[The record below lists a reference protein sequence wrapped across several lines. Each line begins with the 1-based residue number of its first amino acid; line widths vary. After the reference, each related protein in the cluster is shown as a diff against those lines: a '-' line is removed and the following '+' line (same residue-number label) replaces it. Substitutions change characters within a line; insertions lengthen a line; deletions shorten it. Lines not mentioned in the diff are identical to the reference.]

1 MPSVSNNNL
10 VITWSLAMVQEV
22 AHSYQQHPNL
32 GFAAFEKSEAYT
44 ASKQKLSLVA
54 EAKSP
59 EVIAYLYVDYLGGNV
74 VIQDLLG
81 QPAADIRAKAQVF
94 LHALGCEGVPSSQG
108 GDSKAELCKHSIRP
122 PSKAKNFP
130 FNIWSASMFSRT
142 FMLMLVV
149 QCVAYLLKKLL

>member
-10 VITWSLAMVQEV
+10 VITWSNAMVQEV
-22 AHSYQQHPNL
+22 AHSYQQHPSL

-54 EAKSP
+54 EAKPP
-59 EVIAYLYVDYLGGNV
+59 EVVAYLYVDYLGGTV
-74 VIQDLLG
+74 RVQDLLG

-94 LHALGCEGVPSSQG
+94 LHALGCEGIPSSQV
-108 GDSKAELCKHSIRP
+108 DSKAELYKHAVRP
-122 PSKAKNFP
+122 PSSKAKNL
-130 FNIWSASMFSRT
+130 NRSSAPIFLRT
-142 FMLMLVV
+142 FMLMVVV